1 MAQDIVLV
9 VGEVITMGAAEED
22 CESSHFVRVC
32 VRIDITKPL
41 CRGRKIGLSNGE
53 EGWVSFK
60 YELLPNLCY
69 WCGRLTYYDKDCSI

>member
-1 MAQDIVLV
+1 MAQDIVSIA
-9 VGEVITMGAAEED
+9 GEVVTMGAVEED
-22 CESSHFVRVC
+22 YESSHFVRVR

-60 YELLPNLCY
+60 YEHLSNLCY
-69 WCGRLTYYDKDCSI
+69 WCG